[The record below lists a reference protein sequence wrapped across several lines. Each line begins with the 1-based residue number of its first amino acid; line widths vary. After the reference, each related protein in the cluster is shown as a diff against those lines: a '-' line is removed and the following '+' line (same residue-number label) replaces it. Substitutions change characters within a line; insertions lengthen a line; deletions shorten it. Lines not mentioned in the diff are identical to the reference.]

1 MLDALY
7 RVGLDSG
14 FLVAGKI
21 DVGEDQQRLRAV
33 GDAKSAVE
41 AHGLDAAFLAAGLV
55 EGVGEGYRLVVDLVG
70 KMRWQQSNRQRDR
83 RLDLQAEFLSVVVR
97 SHQTVD
103 LGYRRDLV
111 FFVEDAAPV
120 EFRLK
125 ATIVLDV
132 EIVGGNEL
140 PHSRSE
146 HGANGREDG
155 LLGPA
160 LIAEGDDHPPFGGK
174 MTLVNR
180 AGDMLLHAEEAEIR
194 RGSGAPHG
202 GVPFVGPSHG
212 HGDRVSGVDLHMH
225 VAAPDSGIVDLAA
238 VQAGGL
244 QGDRLAVGG
253 NPYNGIRGMQVRGQ
267 GGEQQRGENRK
278 VPHIRSIGW
287 VHARTLTNSRPED
300 YEGTKCP

>member
-33 GDAKSAVE
+33 GDVKSAVE
-41 AHGLDAAFLAAGLV
+41 AHGLDATFLAAGLV
-55 EGVGEGYRLVVDLVG
+55 EGVGEGYGLVVDLIG
-70 KMRWQQSNRQRDR
+70 KMQWQQRDRQRDG
-83 RLDLQAEFLSVVVR
+83 RLDLHAEFLAVVVW
-97 SHQTVD
+97 SHEAVD
-103 LGYRRDLV
+103 FGYRRDLI

-120 EFRLK
+120 ELRLK
-125 ATIVLDV
+125 ATVVLDV
-132 EIVGGNEL
+132 EIVGGKEL
-140 PHSRSE
+140 PRSRSE
-146 HGANGREDG
+146 DGANGGEDG

-160 LIAEGDDHPPFGGK
+160 LIAESDDHGPFGGK

-194 RGSGAPHG
+194 RGPGAHG

-225 VAAPDSGIVDLAA
+225 VAAPDSGTVDAA
-238 VQAGGL
+238 GVQAGGL
-244 QGDRLAVGG
+244 Q
-253 NPYNGIRGMQVRGQ
+253 
-267 GGEQQRGENRK
+267 
-278 VPHIRSIGW
+278 
-287 VHARTLTNSRPED
+287 
-300 YEGTKCP
+300 